1 LKRYYAAAG
10 AKEGVGE
17 LGGDVVS
24 SSPEQDQLAA
34 ELAQSLRSQL
44 EGEFIYR
51 HWTKGQDQLA
61 VELAQSLRS
70 QLEGELIY

>member
-1 LKRYYAAAG
+1 MSLLIDIGPK
-10 AKEGVGE
+10 
-17 LGGDVVS
+17 
-24 SSPEQDQLAA
+24 EQDQLAA
-34 ELAQSLRSQL
+34 ELAHSLGSQL
-44 EGEFIYR
+44 EVEFIYR